1 VTMAASEGAIG
12 ASSPTSEDAEE
23 GRDGG
28 VLLPGRRGS
37 RLARSPG
44 AGEEGPTTTQS
55 WRMGDSLLGRAGAA
69 WTASSSP
76 QIMLEIEENMMTR
89 AEVFVAK

>member
-1 VTMAASEGAIG
+1 MTMVASEGAG
-12 ASSPTSEDAEE
+12 AGSSPTSEDAEE
-23 GRDGG
+23 GMEGG

-55 WRMGDSLLGRAGAA
+55 WRMGDSLLGRAGVGAA
-69 WTASSSP
+69 STASSSP
-76 QIMLEIEENMMTR
+76 QIMLEIEENMM
-89 AEVFVAK
+89 